1 VRPTEQMIV
10 GALAGAARRLLAV
23 ALIALILFPAPQAV
37 LAMVRARHVQGVS
50 SGKVLTDV
58 ANLRIDGASAVE
70 DSSIRT
76 CVAAIRY
83 PFNTSVFRI
92 EVYDTPE
99 AGMEDAAAYYEFP
112 ASIVHV
118 KRDAFAGRPDGTLA
132 RLLAHELGHMVD
144 MLYFT
149 DKDRADIGKNRGY
162 DMSRPWDDRDVAWAK
177 RPSED
182 FAETFAQL
190 TQPLSLE
197 PVATDFGPVVGEA
210 QLRGVLTRHVKDRAE
225 TLQSIQTERFLNELS
240 NQSHMATGVPLVAFV
255 IQVIVI
261 LYALSGALNG
271 FRNARIAVLRQRS
284 MRRRR
289 SAPAPGSAPGTASG
303 HHA

>member
-1 VRPTEQMIV
+1 MIV
-10 GALAGAARRLLAV
+10 GALAGAARRLLAI

-37 LAMVRARHVQGVS
+37 LAMVRSNHVAGVS
-50 SGKVLTDV
+50 TGKQLTDA
-58 ANLRIDGASAVE
+58 ANLRIDGATAAE
-70 DSSIRT
+70 DASIRK

-92 EVYDTPE
+92 EVYDTAE

-112 ASIVHV
+112 ASIVHI
-118 KRDAFAGRPDGTLA
+118 KRDAFDGRPDGTLG

-149 DKDRADIGKNRGY
+149 DKDRADIAKNRGY
-162 DMSRPWDDRDVAWAK
+162 NMALPWDDRNVAWGK

-197 PVATDFGPVVGEA
+197 PIATDFGPVTGEA
-210 QLRGVLTRHVKDRAE
+210 QLRAVLARHIKDRAE
-225 TLQSIQTERFLNELS
+225 TLQSIQTERLLNELS
-240 NQSHMATGVPLVAFV
+240 NQSKLATDVPLVAFV
-255 IQVIVI
+255 IQIIVI
-261 LYALSGALNG
+261 GYALSGARNG
-271 FRNARIAVLRQRS
+271 FRDARIAVVRERGMQ
-284 MRRRR
+284 RRRA
-289 SAPAPGSAPGTASG
+289 APAPGSAPGTASG